1 MAAATATATAREQL
15 ADARLYLCTDARR
28 RQGDLPEFLDAV
40 LGSGVDIVQ
49 LRDKG
54 MEAREELDHL
64 AVFADACRRHGKLL
78 AVNDRAD
85 VAHAIGS
92 DVLHLGQ
99 GDLPVPAARA
109 ILGADVLIGRSTHAP
124 AEAEAAA
131 AEPGVDYF
139 CTGPCWPTPTKPGR
153 SAPGLSLVRHTAAL
167 KPARPWFA
175 IGGIDAS
182 NLDEVLEAGARR
194 IVVVRAITA
203 AEDPGAAT
211 AELAKR
217 VRARDL

>member
-1 MAAATATATAREQL
+1 MSTTATAHEQL
-15 ADARLYLCTDARR
+15 ADARLYLCTDARK

-40 LGSGVDIVQ
+40 LAAGVDIVQ
-49 LRDKG
+49 LRDKE
-54 MEAREELDHL
+54 MEAAEELEHL
-64 AVFADACRRHGKLL
+64 QVFADACRRHGKLL

-85 VAHAIGS
+85 VAHAIRS

-109 ILGADVLIGRSTHAP
+109 ILGADVLIGRSTHA
-124 AEAEAAA
+124 EAEVDAAA
-131 AEPGVDYF
+131 VQPGVDYF

-153 SAPGLSLVRHTAAL
+153 PAPGLSLVCHAAAL
-167 KPARPWFA
+167 GTERPWFA

-182 NLDEVLEAGARR
+182 NLDQVLEAGARR

-203 AEDPGAAT
+203 AEDPAGAT

-217 VRARDL
+217 VRAA